1 MKLPKHAP
9 ESTLIATIK
18 PRQEYKQTQKEI
30 NKTHQYQ
37 RVTNAHSIQNNHK
50 RHLIPELSQNY
61 PSAFHHIYP
70 ATYQVYITFHPVPKE
85 EVP

>member
-18 PRQEYKQTQKEI
+18 PRQEYKKTQKDI

-37 RVTNAHSIQNNHK
+37 KVTNTQSIQNNHK
-50 RHLIPELSQNY
+50 RHFIPELPQN
-61 PSAFHHIYP
+61 
-70 ATYQVYITFHPVPKE
+70 
-85 EVP
+85 